1 MDFVAAA
8 AAGVVADFCS
18 CRCCCSCK
26 VSATFWRL
34 QWNKHNK
41 IVDECSI
48 INMKIVLNS
57 FSFRSPSSGVLV
69 IFFLFFFRLIVSS
82 YLS

>member
-8 AAGVVADFCS
+8 DAGVVADFCS

-26 VSATFWRL
+26 VSATFWLL

-57 FSFRSPSSGVLV
+57 LFSFAFEWCFGYFLS
-69 IFFLFFFRLIVSS
+69 FFLDLLFRVI
-82 YLS
+82 